1 MTIEVVKF
9 LIGYVFVAPAVC
21 ILLCYAVEWI
31 WEGLS

>member
-21 ILLCYAVEWI
+21 MLLLYLIDWV
-31 WEGLS
+31 WEGLA